1 MANPT
6 GDSLTFD
13 LKLEDVQPGESV
25 RQYFWNLSQDSMVVM
40 AHLPCRGPSFEGQKK
55 KTLWL

>member
-25 RQYFWNLSQDSMVVM
+25 RQYFWNLSQDSMVVN
-40 AHLPCRGPSFEGQKK
+40 HFEAKV
-55 KTLWL
+55 LRR